1 VLQTGVGLLLA
12 IPQEQLN
19 RFMFGISTLHDR
31 FVPLR

>member
-12 IPQEQLN
+12 TPQEQVN
-19 RFMFGISTLHDR
+19 RFMFGLSILHHR